1 MANTRKSRK
10 RRRPDPVTPPA
21 PAELPEP
28 QLAEPAPA
36 RGYAR
41 SRERDEAARAAL
53 KPLRPGERPTAVT
66 VGAIFAGL
74 MAVANLV
81 ALGFGYNAA
90 EDTLSPGSKLT
101 GSILATGILGLMA
114 WGMWK
119 ARYWAVLGMQTLLA
133 LTLIVAS
140 LGLITAT
147 TLWAAVLLVLI
158 IAASGTLFW
167 FLVKAMA
174 RIQMPERPGS
184 SSQRSIGSAPMP
196 DKEYDCIVIGSGPGG
211 YVAAIRAAQLGL
223 KTAVVEKGNTG
234 GRCLNEACIPAK
246 SILRVAEV
254 MSEVEH
260 AGSFGIS
267 TGDVSFD
274 YSGATKHR
282 DKVVKTLTGGVGMLF
297 EKNKIELIEG
307 FGSVTDDANVKIGG
321 QFDGTE
327 IKTDR
332 VILATGSVAKPLLDL
347 QFGKRILDTA
357 GMWLL
362 NEQPT
367 RLCVIGAGAS
377 GVEIA
382 SAFGRLGTEVVLLEA
397 LDQILPL
404 EDEEISKACA
414 REIKKQNVRIETG
427 ANVESADVVGSGVTL
442 AFNDESDEFD
452 YLVIAAG
459 RAPDV
464 EGLGL
469 EEAGIERDDRGLI
482 KVDGRLRTSLDGV
495 WAIGDMVPGP
505 ALAHKA
511 SDEGIIAVEDAAG
524 NEVHEIDYTYIPAV
538 TFCHPQVA
546 SFGMTEKAARD
557 AGYDV
562 VVGKVPMGAVG
573 APTVYNDRGGLVKIV
588 GDKKYGE
595 ILGAHICSVKA
606 ADLIQELV
614 NARELEGGFAEV
626 ARTIH
631 AHPSFAETVM
641 EAARATDGWLI
652 HG

>member
-1 MANTRKSRK
+1 
-10 RRRPDPVTPPA
+10 
-21 PAELPEP
+21 
-28 QLAEPAPA
+28 
-36 RGYAR
+36 
-41 SRERDEAARAAL
+41 
-53 KPLRPGERPTAVT
+53 
-66 VGAIFAGL
+66 
-74 MAVANLV
+74 
-81 ALGFGYNAA
+81 
-90 EDTLSPGSKLT
+90 
-101 GSILATGILGLMA
+101 
-114 WGMWK
+114 
-119 ARYWAVLGMQTLLA
+119 
-133 LTLIVAS
+133 
-140 LGLITAT
+140 
-147 TLWAAVLLVLI
+147 
-158 IAASGTLFW
+158 
-167 FLVKAMA
+167 
-174 RIQMPERPGS
+174 MPES
-184 SSQRSIGSAPMP
+184 
-196 DKEYDCIVIGSGPGG
+196 KYDCIVIGSGPGG

-223 KTAVVEKGNTG
+223 KTAVVEKENVG

-254 MSEVEH
+254 MQEVEH
-260 AGSFGIS
+260 AGDFGIS
-267 TGDVSFD
+267 VNGTSFD
-274 YSGATKHR
+274 YTGATKHR

-297 EKNKIELIEG
+297 KKNGIDLIEG
-307 FGSVTDDANVKIGG
+307 FAAVTDDANVRIGG

-327 IKTDR
+327 IETDR
-332 VILATGSVAKPLLDL
+332 VVLACGSVAKPILGLE
-347 QFGKRILDTA
+347 FGGRILDTA

-362 NEQPT
+362 NEQPS

-377 GVEIA
+377 GTEIA
-382 SAFGRLGTEVVLLEA
+382 SALGRLGTEVLLLEA

-404 EDEEISKACA
+404 EDEEIAKACA
-414 REIKKQNVRIETG
+414 REIRKQNVRIETG
-427 ANVESADVVGSGVTL
+427 AKVEGAEASDSGASVSWGD
-442 AFNDESDEFD
+442 NSEEFD

-459 RAPDV
+459 RGPDV

-469 EEAGIERDDRGLI
+469 DEAGVDRDERGFI
-482 KVDGRLRTSLDGV
+482 KVDGRLRTSREGI

-524 NEVHEIDYTYIPAV
+524 NEVQEIDYTYVPAV

-546 SFGMTEKAARD
+546 SFGLTEKAARE

-573 APTVYNDRGGLVKIV
+573 APTVYGDRSGLVKIV

-595 ILGAHICSVKA
+595 LLGGHICSVKA

-614 NARELEGGFAEV
+614 NARELEGGFHEV

-631 AHPSFAETVM
+631 PHPAFAETVM